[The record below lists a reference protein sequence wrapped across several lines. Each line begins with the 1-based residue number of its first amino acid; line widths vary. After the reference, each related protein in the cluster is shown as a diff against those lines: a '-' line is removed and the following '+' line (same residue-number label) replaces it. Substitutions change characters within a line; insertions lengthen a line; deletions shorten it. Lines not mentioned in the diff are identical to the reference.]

1 MVIVVV
7 IVSSSVVFCVVV
19 DSFCF
24 GAVWIL
30 STRRLSVV
38 RVVFHCCGFFP
49 LQSRVDSFHSAA
61 HRCPAV
67 IVLSVSHYVAH
78 WPCFIKGRAAGFWC
92 GDSGVVHAG
101 ASQPG
106 VGCTLL
112 YGPRLLLARLLNLLS
127 LRRNTEKLMMAADTP
142 RNSSKTTTAVRGSG
156 AGRKLHP
163 VRRLADMRKTLVLL
177 SLELHLHPGRPQVL
191 LQSVMRVRSTTLFSL
206 WIQAKDNDDDD
217 RWISSL
223 HEVVDTVV
231 IVIITVLDVLVFVV
245 VVVVVVVIILV
256 VIVLVSP
263 PSSPTLTSS
272 SPPSSS
278 SASSS
283 SSSSSSFASP

>member
-7 IVSSSVVFCVVV
+7 IVSSSVLFCVVV
-19 DSFCF
+19 DSFRF

-156 AGRKLHP
+156 AGRKLHGIQLHP
-163 VRRLADMRKTLVLL
+163 RHLLLGAFLLKVPLLLLTMFHLRHLLQGPSLLKMLMLLVPLPHLPHLL
-177 SLELHLHPGRPQVL
+177 LHRFQLKVLMLLVPLLHLGHL
-191 LQSVMRVRSTTLFSL
+191 LLT
-206 WIQAKDNDDDD
+206 
-217 RWISSL
+217 
-223 HEVVDTVV
+223 
-231 IVIITVLDVLVFVV
+231 TVLHLRDLLHLPHLLL
-245 VVVVVVVIILV
+245 IPICSLP
-256 VIVLVSP
+256 LSP
-263 PSSPTLTSS
+263 SVGEALSS
-272 SPPSSS
+272 
-278 SASSS
+278 
-283 SSSSSSFASP
+283 